1 MKEIISFDVYIDEE
15 EMTGVDKISLVKRPA
30 ILENF
35 IYMGDEQPEQY
46 KQISLSDDKQIVVGP
61 ALIPDLEIVR
71 KDEDGE
77 PYFIKY
83 SKEQIEKIAQ
93 KFFKFKTA
101 KSVNK
106 DHKENQAEDTYI
118 YESWIVGENDK
129 AKSLGFDVPVG
140 TWMVSMKV
148 DNTELWEQIKSGKYK
163 GFSIEGL
170 FKFKRS
176 SRVVKQCGCGIGVD
190 IDLESYTDY
199 PEGAQN
205 NAKRALEWAEK
216 NGWGECGTAVG
227 KARANQLANGE
238 PISEETIARMS
249 SFRRQQQNKDVP
261 YSEGCGGLMWD
272 AWGGD
277 AGINWAENKL
287 KEIRQ
292 TKIEM
297 AGEPGLIHP
306 NCRCSIRRN
315 EFRLSKPRLG
325 KNGQPVPCEICREAK
340 VSWESNGFV
349 EDVFGTR
356 YDRREQSEI
365 TLGYNGEDVEYEIE
379 NNDLNYNI
387 DMSEQ
392 VSLVKPGQSETQ
404 DEFVSRCM
412 GDNKMNTEYPDQA
425 QRAAVCYAYWDEKQ
439 EKININMVSAILKDG
454 NTLHTDAESMAVGVE
469 VYFMDGETKVAVD
482 NGEYELEDGNIVVVE
497 DSKIKEIK
505 DMNEEPIDQGGN
517 YKDKEKEDMGSDK
530 EKTSMEIDPML
541 MEQFD
546 ALKGMIENLNL
557 KIDALMGAESEDM
570 KSVKQSLET
579 LETKVEKIAVEG
591 EMKSVETIDDIKK
604 VAQAVVRK
612 KIDYDLIA
620 RYNKKF

>member
-15 EMTGVDKISLVKRPA
+15 EMTGVDRISLVKRPA
-30 ILENF
+30 IMTDF
-35 IYMGDEQPEQY
+35 VYMADEQAEQY
-46 KQISLSDDKQIVVGP
+46 KQVHLSDDKQIIVGP

-83 SKEQIEKIAQ
+83 SKEQIERIAQ
-93 KFFKFKTA
+93 KFFKFKNS

-106 DHKENQAEDTYI
+106 EHKENQAEDTYI

-129 AKSLGFDVPVG
+129 AASLGFDVPVG

-148 DNTELWEQIKSGKYK
+148 ENDELWQQIKSGKYR

-176 SRVVKQCGCGIGVD
+176 SRVVKQCGCGYGD
-190 IDLESYTDY
+190 NETEFQLESYTDY
-199 PEGAQN
+199 PEGAKS
-205 NAKRALEWAEK
+205 NAKKALEWAEK
-216 NGWGECGTAVG
+216 NGWGDCGTAVG

-238 PISEETIARMS
+238 PISEETIARMAA
-249 SFRRQQQNKDVP
+249 FKRHEQNKDVP
-261 YSEGCGGLMWD
+261 YSEGCGGLMYD

-277 AGINWAENKL
+277 AGISWAQNKL

-292 TKIEM
+292 NKIEM
-297 AGEPGLIHP
+297 AGQPGLVHP

-325 KNGQPVPCEICREAK
+325 KNGQPVPCEVCKQAK
-340 VSWESNGFV
+340 VQWDNQGFF
-349 EDVFGTR
+349 EDVFEVR
-356 YDRREQSEI
+356 YEKTQQSEQI
-365 TLGYNGEDVEYEIE
+365 ELGYLGEGVEYYTQQEIE
-379 NNDLNYNI
+379 KEKNVFDYNI
-387 DMSEQ
+387 VMSEQ
-392 VSLVKPGQSETQ
+392 ISLVKPGASETQ
-404 DEFVSRCM
+404 DEFISRCM
-412 GDNKMNTEYPDQA
+412 GDDKMNSEFPEQE

-439 EKININMVSAILKDG
+439 EKIKVNMVSAILKDG

-469 VYFMDGETKVAVD
+469 VYFLDGETKVPVE
-482 NGEYELEDGNIVVVE
+482 NGEYELEDGNIISIE

-505 DMNEEPIDQGGN
+505 EMNMTEQGDYKEGDKKEE
-517 YKDKEKEDMGSDK
+517 KMAL
-530 EKTSMEIDPML
+530 DPMIQ
-541 MEQFD
+541 EQFD
-546 ALKGMIENLNL
+546 ALKGMLENLNL
-557 KIDALMGAESEDM
+557 KIDALMGAEVEDM

-579 LETKVEKIAVEG
+579 LETKVEKIAVEK

-604 VAQAVVRK
+604 VAQTAVRK
-612 KIDYDLIA
+612 KIDYDVIA
-620 RYNKKF
+620 KYNKKF